1 LASLRLRDRDAII
14 TSEGLIFRVFG
25 YTHPPEGYICDAEYA
40 PAQLFKSNNPKA
52 FRTDGKSIFYKF
64 YEDEGWKFI
73 QKRFQQHMI
82 FHKPLNKKVV
92 GVRCVDVAEVRKP
105 EEALEKLIENE
116 PKDELLKALQKVLD
130 IIIAHSKMSIKDFGV
145 FGSLL
150 HGFYHPKFS
159 DIDIVVYGKDNLAQ
173 IHEVLQELYADGSSH
188 FSNEFEDD
196 SPIRGKNWRFKN
208 ISPQEF
214 VQHQRRK
221 LIYGIFHDEAS
232 KRAIKV
238 EFEPV
243 KSWSEIQSEYSVIK
257 RITWEG
263 WVRAI
268 LLVKDDSEAPYMPSI
283 YYVEP
288 LKIVE
293 GAKVEALERVVSYLE
308 EFRMQAWRDETVYVE
323 GNLERVE
330 TNSGSFQQITLT
342 YGPRYYEQVIKSLNL
357 QPQLSLSLENHVI

>member
-1 LASLRLRDRDAII
+1 
-14 TSEGLIFRVFG
+14 
-25 YTHPPEGYICDAEYA
+25 
-40 PAQLFKSNNPKA
+40 
-52 FRTDGKSIFYKF
+52 
-64 YEDEGWKFI
+64 
-73 QKRFQQHMI
+73 
-82 FHKPLNKKVV
+82 
-92 GVRCVDVAEVRKP
+92 
-105 EEALEKLIENE
+105 
-116 PKDELLKALQKVLD
+116 
-130 IIIAHSKMSIKDFGV
+130 
-145 FGSLL
+145 
-150 HGFYHPKFS
+150 
-159 DIDIVVYGKDNLAQ
+159 
-173 IHEVLQELYADGSSH
+173 
-188 FSNEFEDD
+188 
-196 SPIRGKNWRFKN
+196 
-208 ISPQEF
+208 

-268 LLVKDDSEAPYMPSI
+268 LLVKDDSEAPYMPAI

-293 GAKVEALERVVSYLE
+293 GAKVEDLRRIVSYLE

-342 YGPRYYEQVIKSLNL
+342 YGPRYYEQVIKSLNP
-357 QPQLSLSLENHVI
+357 QPQLSLSLENHVV